1 MDARIQKNM
10 HENNVVIGGG
20 DLFSDALKSAH
31 NSSPAFNLTK
41 SVHHNFD
48 DSNSNA
54 NNNGNNYYTQ
64 NTRNSKM
71 LIVSERDTSG
81 QNSSSTYENGGM
93 SQSA

>member
-41 SVHHNFD
+41 SVRHNFD
-48 DSNSNA
+48 DSNSNT
-54 NNNGNNYYTQ
+54 NNN
-64 NTRNSKM
+64 NTNMSKVLELSHFAIWNS
-71 LIVSERDTSG
+71 VSNMNVWSRRI
-81 QNSSSTYENGGM
+81 NSTLYS
-93 SQSA
+93 